1 MKKLRLILMVFAV
14 MSATALSAQKKM
26 EDKAAEMTKEFSA
39 KLGTAKLTA
48 EQEQKVTAI
57 YVEKMNEVKEMK
69 KAEADEA
76 KQKEMMKE
84 INKKYAKRIN
94 DEILTPEQKTALK
107 EYNKNKE
114 KKQ

>member
-1 MKKLRLILMVFAV
+1 MKKLRLILIAFAV
-14 MSATALSAQKKM
+14 IFTTAISAQSKQ
-26 EDKAAEMTKEFSA
+26 EQKAAEMTKEFSA
-39 KLGTAKLTA
+39 KLGATKLTT

-69 KAEADEA
+69 KTEADEA